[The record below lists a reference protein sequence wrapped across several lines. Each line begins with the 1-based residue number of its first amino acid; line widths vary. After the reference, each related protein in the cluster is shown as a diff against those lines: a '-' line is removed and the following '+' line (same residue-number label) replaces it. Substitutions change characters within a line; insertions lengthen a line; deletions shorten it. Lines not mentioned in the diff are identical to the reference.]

1 VTAAGGPG
9 ATASSSLAR
18 LCVALTLAALGL
30 LNPVAP
36 AAAQSP
42 AQSVDER
49 FTVCVAC
56 HGADGQSR
64 IPETPSLGAQPAF
77 FVVAQLFLFREGRR
91 DNPAMVAAAKGLTN
105 SDLTAFAERIGRL
118 PPPPPP
124 ADAPDPDRSARGRA
138 LTLRHPCGVC
148 HNPDFSGREQMPR
161 LANQRED
168 YLLKSMRE
176 YKSGTR
182 LGYGGAMAQELAE
195 LTDQD
200 LVDLAHY
207 LAHAGSTPAAPSK

>member
-1 VTAAGGPG
+1 MTGAGGP
-9 ATASSSLAR
+9 AAVMLPHSAR
-18 LCVALTLAALGL
+18 LVLLVGLLAVPLLAA
-30 LNPVAP
+30 AP

-42 AQSVDER
+42 VQSPPAQSLDER
-49 FTVCVAC
+49 FIVCLAC

-64 IPETPSLGAQPAF
+64 IPETPSLGGQPSF

-91 DNPAMVAAAKGLTN
+91 DNAAMVAAAKGLTN
-105 SDLTAFAERIGRL
+105 NDLTGFAERVTRL
-118 PPPPPP
+118 PPPP
-124 ADAPDPDRSARGRA
+124 APGDPVDPVRFARGRT

-176 YKSGTR
+176 YKSGAR
-182 LGYGGAMAQELAE
+182 LGYGGAMSQELAG
-195 LTDQD
+195 LSDQD
-200 LVDLAHY
+200 LIDLAHF
-207 LAHAGSTPAAPSK
+207 LSHQAAKP

>member
-1 VTAAGGPG
+1 MTAARGPG
-9 ATASSSLAR
+9 AVTPPLSAR
-18 LCVALTLAALGL
+18 ALLLAAVILPVVL
-30 LNPVAP
+30 LPLAG
-36 AAAQSP
+36 AAQSME
-42 AQSVDER
+42 ER
-49 FTVCVAC
+49 FTACLAC

-64 IPETPSLGAQPAF
+64 TPETPSLGGQPAF

-91 DNPAMVAAAKGLTN
+91 DNAAMTAAAKGLTN
-105 SDLTAFAERIGRL
+105 RDLTAFAERVTRL
-118 PPPPPP
+118 PAPPPPGKP
-124 ADAPDPDRSARGRA
+124 PDPARFARGRT

-176 YKSGTR
+176 YKSGAR
-182 LGYGGAMAQELAE
+182 LGYGGAMAQELAG

-200 LVDLAHY
+200 LSDLAHF
-207 LAHAGSTPAAPSK
+207 LAHQMPRP